1 MAGIADVNT
10 VLQQCG
16 IGLAS
21 QASIITSEGFDS
33 LKSFGLREGES
44 DITKM
49 SKRLPGRPA
58 ANEHVF
64 LGTVV
69 IKHLQAL

>member
-1 MAGIADVNT
+1 MAGIAGIST
-10 VLQQCG
+10 VPQQCS

-33 LKSFGLREGES
+33 LESFGLLECDS

-49 SKRLPGRPA
+49 TKRLSGRLA
-58 ANEHVF
+58 AKGRVL
-64 LGTVV
+64 LGMV
-69 IKHLQAL
+69 

>member
-1 MAGIADVNT
+1 MKKQDLITPTCVGLDATVVPITTVTEWHIWKMAGIADVNN

-33 LKSFGLREGES
+33 LKFFGLLE
-44 DITKM
+44 
-49 SKRLPGRPA
+49 
-58 ANEHVF
+58 
-64 LGTVV
+64 
-69 IKHLQAL
+69 